1 MAVAQKIY
9 EEILA
14 NVPEAIIETKV
25 GAEGEKMLPRLII
38 LLTNIIYL
46 VTYTFIHINVRT
58 ETQKIV
64 NFVILKTRRKIT
76 DRYEQRLRQF

>member
-38 LLTNIIYL
+38 LLTNYNLPCHIY
-46 VTYTFIHINVRT
+46 VYTYKCQN
-58 ETQKIV
+58 
-64 NFVILKTRRKIT
+64 
-76 DRYEQRLRQF
+76 